1 MIMKVLIVDDNERVR
16 WVIKMIIEDLVDQFY
31 ECADGA
37 MALASYTA
45 FRPDWVLMDIK
56 MKDID
61 GIFAT
66 REIKQAFIEA
76 KIMIVTDYD
85 DVGLRKAA
93 LSAGAREYV
102 LKEDLVAL
110 RRILQGREIS

>member
-37 MALASYTA
+37 MALDSYTA
-45 FRPDWVLMDIK
+45 FQPDWVLMDIK
-56 MKDID
+56 MKDVD
-61 GIFAT
+61 GIVAT
-66 REIKQAFIEA
+66 QEIRKVFSEA

-85 DVGLRKAA
+85 DNGLREAA
-93 LSAGAREYV
+93 LRAGAREYV
-102 LKEDLVAL
+102 LKEELASL
-110 RRILQGREIS
+110 RRILQGSPIS